1 MLLTFQEYKILVSRV
16 FDDVSEFLYDVIL
29 WTFTVIVHEHRDIGS
44 SKFTRVQ
51 ESRTNSNSELESVYA
66 FKRRSRSLS
75 SRPPSPV
82 RQPFL
87 KQRFSGLIGQK
98 PSACVVKGTSEVCV
112 TRVSPFKF
120 ECCRGCL
127 CVELLRFNVFLFHAT
142 RPKRVGGDLAKART
156 ARHVTKHYAQHEDK
170 RKMPGTRKDD
180 GYC

>member
-1 MLLTFQEYKILVSRV
+1 MRV
-16 FDDVSEFLYDVIL
+16 DSP
-29 WTFTVIVHEHRDIGS
+29 S
-44 SKFTRVQ
+44 S
-51 ESRTNSNSELESVYA
+51 NSNSKLESVYA

-98 PSACVVKGTSEVCV
+98 PSACVVKVTSEVCV

-142 RPKRVGGDLAKART
+142 QRKRVGGELAKAQT
-156 ARHVTKHYAQHEDK
+156 ARHVTKYYAKHEDK
-170 RKMPGTRKDD
+170 REGRPGSWKHD
-180 GYC
+180 GCCCSTWTSSL